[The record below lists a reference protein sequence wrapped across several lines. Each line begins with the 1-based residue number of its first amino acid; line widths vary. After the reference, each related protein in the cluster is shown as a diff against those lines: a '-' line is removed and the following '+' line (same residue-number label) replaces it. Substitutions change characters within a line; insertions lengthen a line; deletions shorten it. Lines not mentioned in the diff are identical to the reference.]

1 MDFEIVGEM
10 THIETIARGSGVRD
24 RARLRR
30 QYGRGRWRKLKGVA
44 YVRLI
49 DGSLRLAEIHE
60 AHGIGKREFK
70 TYEEEAAFWDN
81 LDTAD
86 FMEDDGEWFRFD
98 TPHKRAI
105 RVAILPEIAD
115 ELMQSAHERGVS
127 IETLVN
133 ILLIERIR
141 ESVATS

>member
-1 MDFEIVGEM
+1 MKELQVP
-10 THIETIARGSGVRD
+10 
-24 RARLRR
+24 
-30 QYGRGRWRKLKGVA
+30 
-44 YVRLI
+44 
-49 DGSLRLAEIHE
+49 
-60 AHGIGKREFK
+60 EFK

-115 ELMQSAHERGVS
+115 ELMQSAHEQGVS

>member
-1 MDFEIVGEM
+1 MKELQVP
-10 THIETIARGSGVRD
+10 
-24 RARLRR
+24 
-30 QYGRGRWRKLKGVA
+30 
-44 YVRLI
+44 
-49 DGSLRLAEIHE
+49 
-60 AHGIGKREFK
+60 EFK

-86 FMEDDGEWFRFD
+86 FMEDDGEWFRFG

-115 ELMQSAHERGVS
+115 EFMQSAHEQGVS

-133 ILLIERIR
+133 VLLIERIR